1 MGTQD
6 LAFGEA
12 ERARLERIFSR
23 HSTVLLDDASHFLQ
37 EDAGDRIAE
46 VFRAVRSEVG

>member
-1 MGTQD
+1 MGPQD

-12 ERARLERIFSR
+12 ERARFERIFSKHR
-23 HSTVLLDDASHFLQ
+23 TVLLDDASHVLQ

-46 VFRAVRSEVG
+46 VFRNEVG